1 MKSSQRGHRHWG
13 GGEGWGLEKGN
24 MAPGN
29 IDSFIGCT
37 VCPRLASLSDERK
50 LRQNFLCD

>member
-29 IDSFIGCT
+29 IDSFIG
-37 VCPRLASLSDERK
+37 VLFARGWLAYQMKES
-50 LRQNFLCD
+50 